1 MKPPILGKKTFF
13 PHLPASKRYTDELS
27 QHAYDKQDVE
37 ENPLY
42 TGRHLLILKEGNKS
56 VLQTIKLL
64 EDKWGFSVA
73 NTADFVTETLNEGKI
88 KDADALFYN
97 DLGIALLSI
106 DDDMVAQLNTYT
118 GYILEPE
125 KVVYIPD
132 EIPVDT
138 TEKETATWGIKA
150 VQADESVYTGAG
162 IKIAVLDTGFDT
174 NHPDFAGR
182 SLTTYSFVPDE
193 TVDDQHG
200 HGTHC
205 IGVACASTDRQGL
218 RYGVASGADIYA
230 GKVLNNRGSGAQ
242 AWVLDGMT
250 WAANNG
256 CRVISMSL
264 GSAVS
269 PGQSYDIAYERAA
282 QFALSKGTLIVAAAG
297 NESRRSKNQF
307 SPVGSPADCPSILA
321 VGAIDP
327 ALQIADFSNRAINK
341 EGLVD
346 LVAPGVDIYSSW
358 TMPAGHHTLSGTS
371 MATPHV
377 AGIIALLCE
386 KYPEAAPDRI
396 REELIGLADSLPLPR
411 EDVGAGLATAP

>member
-1 MKPPILGKKTFF
+1 MKPPILGKKTF
-13 PHLPASKRYTDELS
+13 LPNLSASEHFTDELF
-27 QHAYDKQDVE
+27 HNAYDVQDME
-37 ENPLY
+37 DNPLY
-42 TGRHLLILKEGNKS
+42 TGRHLLILQEGNKS
-56 VLQTIKLL
+56 VLKTIKLL

-73 NTADFVTETLNEGKI
+73 NTADFVTETLNESKI

-97 DLGIALLSI
+97 DLGIALLSM
-106 DDDMVAQLNTYT
+106 DDETAALLNTYA
-118 GYILEPE
+118 GYIIEPE

-132 EIPVDT
+132 EIPANT
-138 TEKETATWGIKA
+138 AETATWGIKA
-150 VQADESVYTGAG
+150 IQAHESVYTGAG
-162 IKIAVLDTGFDT
+162 IKIAVLDTGFAAD
-174 NHPDFAGR
+174 HPDFKGR
-182 SLTTYSFVPDE
+182 DITSYSFVPDE
-193 TVDDQHG
+193 TTEDLHG

-205 IGVACASTDRQGL
+205 IGIACASADRQGL
-218 RYGVASGADIYA
+218 RYGVAPGAHIYA

-242 AWVLDGMT
+242 TWVLDGMT

-256 CRVISMSL
+256 CRVLSMSL
-264 GSAVS
+264 GSKVF

-321 VGAIDP
+321 VGAVDS
-327 ALQIADFSNRAINK
+327 ALQVADFSNRAINK

-358 TMPAGHHTLSGTS
+358 PMPAGHRILSGTS

-386 KYPEAAPDRI
+386 KYPEAAPDMI
-396 REELIGLADSLPLPR
+396 REELIGLAGSLPLSR
-411 EDVGAGLATAP
+411 EDVGAGLAIAP

>member
-1 MKPPILGKKTFF
+1 MKPPILGKKPFL
-13 PHLPASKRYTDELS
+13 PNLPASERDSGELLHNAWDV
-27 QHAYDKQDVE
+27 QEVE

-42 TGRHLLILKEGNKS
+42 TGRHLLILKDGNKS
-56 VLQTIKLL
+56 VLKTTKFLK
-64 EDKWGFSVA
+64 DKWGFSVA
-73 NTADFVTETLNEGKI
+73 NTADFVTETLNESKI

-97 DLGIALLSI
+97 DLGIALLSM
-106 DDDMVAQLNTYT
+106 DDETAALLNTYA
-118 GYILEPE
+118 GYIIEPE

-132 EIPVDT
+132 EIPADRAAA
-138 TEKETATWGIKA
+138 ATWGIKA
-150 VQADESVYTGAG
+150 IQADKSVYTGAG

-174 NHPDFAGR
+174 NHPDFTGR
-182 SLTTYSFVPDE
+182 SLTTCSFVPDE
-193 TVDDQHG
+193 TVDDLHG

-205 IGVACASTDRQGL
+205 IGIACASTDRQGL
-218 RYGVASGADIYA
+218 RYGVAPGAHIYA

-242 AWVLDGMT
+242 AWVLDGMS
-250 WAANNG
+250 WAANSG
-256 CRVISMSL
+256 CHVLSMSL
-264 GSAVS
+264 GSKVF

-321 VGAIDP
+321 VGAVDSS
-327 ALQIADFSNRAINK
+327 LQVADFSNRALNK

-346 LVAPGVDIYSSW
+346 LAAPGVAIYSSW
-358 TMPAGHHTLSGTS
+358 PMPAGYRTLSGTS

-396 REELIGLADSLPLPR
+396 REELIGLAGSLPLSA
-411 EDVGAGLATAP
+411 EDVGAGLAIAP

>member
-1 MKPPILGKKTFF
+1 MKPPILGKKPFLSD
-13 PHLPASKRYTDELS
+13 LPASERLSGELL
-27 QHAYDKQDVE
+27 HNAYGVQDVE
-37 ENPLY
+37 ENPLF

-56 VLQTIKLL
+56 VLKTIKFL

-73 NTADFVTETLNEGKI
+73 NTADFVTETLNESKI

-97 DLGIALLSI
+97 DLGIALLSM
-106 DDDMVAQLNTYT
+106 DDETAALLNTYA
-118 GYILEPE
+118 GYIIEPE

-132 EIPVDT
+132 QIPTDT
-138 TEKETATWGIKA
+138 AATAAWGITA
-150 VQADESVYTGAG
+150 IQADESVYTGAG

-174 NHPDFAGR
+174 NHPDFEGR
-182 SLTTYSFVPDE
+182 SLTTCSFVPDE
-193 TVDDQHG
+193 TVDDLHG

-205 IGVACASTDRQGL
+205 IGIACASADRQGL
-218 RYGVASGADIYA
+218 RYGVAPGAHIYA

-256 CRVISMSL
+256 CHVLSMSL
-264 GSAVS
+264 GSKVF

-297 NESRRSKNQF
+297 NESQRSKNQF

-321 VGAIDP
+321 VGAVDS
-327 ALQIADFSNRAINK
+327 ALQVADFSNRALNK
-341 EGLVD
+341 QGLVD
-346 LVAPGVDIYSSW
+346 LAAPGVAIYSSW
-358 TMPAGHHTLSGTS
+358 PMPAGYRTLSGTS

-386 KYPEAAPDRI
+386 KYPEAAPARI
-396 REELIGLADSLPLPR
+396 REELIGLAGSLPLSA
-411 EDVGAGLATAP
+411 EDVGAGLAIAP

>member
-1 MKPPILGKKTFF
+1 MKPPILGKKTF
-13 PHLPASKRYTDELS
+13 LPNLSASEHFTDELF
-27 QHAYDKQDVE
+27 HNAYDVHDE

-42 TGRHLLILKEGNKS
+42 TGRHLLILQEGNKS
-56 VLQTIKLL
+56 VLKTIKIL
-64 EDKWGFSVA
+64 EDKWGLSVA
-73 NTADFVTETLNEGKI
+73 NTADFVTETLNESKL

-97 DLGIALLSI
+97 DLGIALLSM
-106 DDDMVAQLNTYT
+106 DDDAIALLNTYA
-118 GYILEPE
+118 GYIIEPE

-132 EIPVDT
+132 EIPADT
-138 TEKETATWGIKA
+138 AETATWGIKA
-150 VQADESVYTGAG
+150 IQANESVYTGAG
-162 IKIAVLDTGFDT
+162 IKIAVLDTGFDAD
-174 NHPDFAGR
+174 HPDFTGR
-182 SLTTYSFVPDE
+182 DITSYSFVPDE
-193 TVDDQHG
+193 TTEDLHG

-205 IGVACASTDRQGL
+205 IGIACASADRQGL
-218 RYGVASGADIYA
+218 RYGVAPGAHIYA

-256 CRVISMSL
+256 CRVLSMSL
-264 GSAVS
+264 GSKVF

-321 VGAIDP
+321 VGAVNS
-327 ALQIADFSNRAINK
+327 ALQVADFSNRAINK

-358 TMPAGHHTLSGTS
+358 PMPAGHRILSGTS

-396 REELIGLADSLPLPR
+396 REELIGLAGSLPLSR
-411 EDVGAGLATAP
+411 EDVGAGLAIAP

>member
-1 MKPPILGKKTFF
+1 MKPPILGKKTFL
-13 PHLPASKRYTDELS
+13 PYLPASERYTDELS

-73 NTADFVTETLNEGKI
+73 NTADFVIETLNESKI

-106 DDDMVAQLNTYT
+106 DDEMVAQLNTYT

-138 TEKETATWGIKA
+138 TETETVTWGIKA

-182 SLTTYSFVPDE
+182 SLTTRSFVPDE
-193 TVDDQHG
+193 KVDDQHG

-205 IGVACASTDRQGL
+205 IGIACASADRQGV
-218 RYGVASGADIYA
+218 RYGVAPGAHIYA
-230 GKVLNNRGSGAQ
+230 GKVLNNGGSGAQ
-242 AWVLDGMT
+242 GWVLDGMT
-250 WAANNG
+250 WAANHG

-282 QFALSKGTLIVAAAG
+282 QYALSKGTLIVAAAG

-321 VGAIDP
+321 VGAIDS

-371 MATPHV
+371 MATPYV

-386 KYPEAAPDRI
+386 KNPEAAPDRI
-396 REELIGLADSLPLPR
+396 REELIGLADSLPLPL
-411 EDVGAGLATAP
+411 EDVGAGLAIAP